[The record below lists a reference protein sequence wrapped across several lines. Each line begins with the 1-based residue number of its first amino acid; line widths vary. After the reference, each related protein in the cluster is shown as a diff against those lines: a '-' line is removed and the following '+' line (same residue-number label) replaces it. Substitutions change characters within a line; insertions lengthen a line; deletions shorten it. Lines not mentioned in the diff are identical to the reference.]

1 MISVLSLGWVSVL
14 ISQPRSQ
21 RSAVMYWRGTGC
33 LGRGGDGE
41 GAYCDLKKAPA
52 AAAELRQI
60 DKECKFS
67 ELPDRLGF
75 HYSSIHVT

>member
-1 MISVLSLGWVSVL
+1 MNSVLSLGWASVL